1 MKPFE
6 RSIVWLRRDYRL
18 SDHRALFEACARSNE
33 VVPVFVI
40 DEVLLKGFKNV
51 RQVQFIQDCL
61 DDLEERLRER
71 GSRLLVVRG
80 NPAHKIPELAK
91 TLKARAV
98 FLNHDYE
105 PLAKIRDAHVE
116 RELGKMGVEF
126 HSFKDQ
132 VIFERR
138 EILSGGGSPYKVFT
152 PYSRAWLKAF
162 ESNRAQHLKEYR
174 PDLKKLVAADAI
186 GERNARFSELGFA
199 RVDLGGVKGSEREA
213 QALLKRFSKSIA
225 GYKTDRDFPAIE
237 GTSRLSVH
245 FRFGTISAR
254 QAVGFCAEHLS
265 EGSKTWLSE
274 LIWRE
279 FYMMILDQFPHVE
292 KGAFKPEYDNLGWEW
307 NRDHFRA
314 WCEGRTGFPIVDAA
328 IRQLNATGFMHN
340 RLRMIVAMFLT
351 KDLLI
356 DWREGEKYF
365 AEQLLD
371 HELSAN
377 NGGWQW
383 SASTGCDAQPYFRV
397 MNPVSQSERFDP
409 KGDFIREWVPELK
422 HLDSK
427 RIHWPHE
434 EGGLFA
440 SGNKGYADPLVDHKE
455 QRLKAIR
462 MFKKDQPKPMQ

>member
-1 MKPFE
+1 MSRYA
-6 RSIVWLRRDYRL
+6 RSLIWFRRDYRL
-18 SDHRALFEACARSNE
+18 SDHRALYEACAQSNE
-33 VVPVFVI
+33 VIPVFVI
-40 DEVLLKGFKNV
+40 DEVLLKDFKNV
-51 RQVQFIQDCL
+51 RQVQFIQACL

-71 GSRLLVVRG
+71 GSRLLVVSG
-80 NPAHKIPELAK
+80 NPAQKIPELAK
-91 TLKARAV
+91 KLQANAV

-105 PLAKIRDAHVE
+105 PMAKLRDGHVE
-116 RELGKMGVEF
+116 RDLKKIGVAF

-152 PYSRAWLKAF
+152 PYSRAWLKAL
-162 ESNRAQHLKEYR
+162 ETDRASHLKEYR
-174 PDLKKLVAADAI
+174 PDLKKLVAE
-186 GERNARFSELGFA
+186 GSLKERNARFADLGF
-199 RVDLGGVKGSEREA
+199 DPIPLLGEDGKSLKAGETEGR
-213 QALLKRFSKSIA
+213 ALLKRFAKSIA
-225 GYKTDRDFPAIE
+225 HYKKDRDFPSIE

-245 FRFGTISAR
+245 FRFGTISVR
-254 QAVGFCAEHLS
+254 EAVRFCVEHMS
-265 EGSKTWLSE
+265 EGTKTWLNE

-292 KGAFKPEYDNLGWEW
+292 KGAFKPEYDSLKWEW
-307 NRDHFRA
+307 SREQFKA
-314 WCEGRTGFPIVDAA
+314 WCEGRTGFPIVDAGM
-328 IRQLNATGFMHN
+328 RQLKETGWMHN
-340 RLRMIVAMFLT
+340 RVRMIVAMFLT

-356 DWREGEKYF
+356 HWQEGERYF

-409 KGDFIREWVPELK
+409 EGKYIRRWVPELRD
-422 HLDSK
+422 LDAK

-434 EGGLFA
+434 EDGLFS
-440 SGNKGYADPLVDHKE
+440 SGLNGYPEPLVDHKE
-455 QRLKAIR
+455 QRIKAIR
-462 MFKKDQPKPMQ
+462 MFKKD